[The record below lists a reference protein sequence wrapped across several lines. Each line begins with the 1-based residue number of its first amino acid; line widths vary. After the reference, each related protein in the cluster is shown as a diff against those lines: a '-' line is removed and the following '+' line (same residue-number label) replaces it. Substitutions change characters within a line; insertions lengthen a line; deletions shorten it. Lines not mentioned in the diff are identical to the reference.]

1 MRALTQSGRGNLMLV
16 PMIASLPRLVATL
29 QSAIAKRSHSDSL
42 LNQKPDLTYN
52 CPMRTY
58 RAVNL
63 NVLWFLIA
71 LNILI
76 FVITLLRPAEVI
88 SLFGLTPAQLSQQP
102 WTIISSIFVHGGF
115 GHILFNMISLYFLGS
130 FFFRAVGE
138 RSFLAVFFLGGL
150 AGNALY
156 ILLAPPNVTGIGA
169 SGAIFAIGG
178 ALAVLVP
185 KVPVYI
191 FFIPIAMPL
200 WAAILIFFLLS
211 FFFSGIA
218 WQAHLGGLLG
228 GLIAGFIL
236 RRRRRIYFS

>member
-1 MRALTQSGRGNLMLV
+1 
-16 PMIASLPRLVATL
+16 
-29 QSAIAKRSHSDSL
+29 
-42 LNQKPDLTYN
+42 
-52 CPMRTY
+52 MRTY

-71 LNILI
+71 LNVLI

-88 SLFGLTPAQLSQQP
+88 GLLGLTPALLSKQP
-102 WTIISSIFVHGGF
+102 WTIISSMFVHGGF
-115 GHILFNMISLYFLGS
+115 AHILFNMISLYFLGS
-130 FFFRAVGE
+130 FFLRAVGE

-150 AGNALY
+150 AGNVVY
-156 ILLAPPNVTGIGA
+156 VLLAPPYITGIGA

-200 WAAILIFFLLS
+200 WLAILIFFLLS
-211 FFFSGIA
+211 FLFSGIA
-218 WQAHLGGLLG
+218 WQAHLGGVLG
-228 GLIAGFIL
+228 GVIAGFVL
-236 RRRRRIYFS
+236 RRRRRIYYF